1 MSILPFF
8 YDAAFGRSHGSDP
21 LKDGRTSPDAQPM
34 PAQEGQTARP
44 STLASL
50 HRITTGLFQ
59 RNRPQTF
66 AKSIDQ
72 IGGTDVSSERKLAN
86 PCTLALGN
94 FYGRLLGA
102 TILLLVN
109 ALLATSDTLH
119 CLHVLQMK

>member
-8 YDAAFGRSHGSDP
+8 YDAAFG
-21 LKDGRTSPDAQPM
+21 LRTPM
-34 PAQEGQTARP
+34 PSLRPHRKEQTARP
-44 STLASL
+44 STRASL